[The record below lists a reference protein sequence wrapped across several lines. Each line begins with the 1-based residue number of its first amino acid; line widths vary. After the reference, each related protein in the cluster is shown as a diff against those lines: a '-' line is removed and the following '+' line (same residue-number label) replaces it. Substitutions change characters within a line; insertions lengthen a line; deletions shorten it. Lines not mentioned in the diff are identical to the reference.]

1 MTQRDELHERL
12 LHDLTTL
19 KLLRI
24 AETYR
29 EILDEAGRNNT
40 SILEVLNTLFAEE
53 ATARAER
60 ALQRRIRQARL
71 PKCKTLEDY
80 DFTYPKRIP
89 KQKILR
95 LFDCQFVEQN

>member
-12 LHDLTTL
+12 LRDLTTL

-53 ATARAER
+53 ATVRAER

-71 PKCKTLEDY
+71 PQCKTLED
-80 DFTYPKRIP
+80 
-89 KQKILR
+89 
-95 LFDCQFVEQN
+95 